1 VNVNGKKHIAQI
13 AGEMECGFTDTVMG
27 SEGLAAC
34 RTMAYASCSWAAR
47 RHIIDMKCCVLG
59 ERRTG
64 SNTGVLQGK
73 AAHALHWRPARM
85 SAGDLSGR
93 TLGGSRDADALD
105 HEDLTTIVRLSLSTY
120 R

>member
-1 VNVNGKKHIAQI
+1 MARNILHRM
-13 AGEMECGFTDTVMG
+13 AGEMECGFTDTATG
-27 SEGLAAC
+27 SDCLAAC
-34 RTMAYASCSWAAR
+34 RTMAYASWSRSAR

-73 AAHALHWRPARM
+73 AAHAFHWRPARM
-85 SAGDLSGR
+85 NAGDLSGR
-93 TLGGSRDADALD
+93 TLEDSRDADALD
-105 HEDLTTIVRLSLSTY
+105 NEDLTTIVRLSLSTY